1 MLTSTHVVRTGLKQS
16 PKKIVASCI
25 DIARK
30 GGQEPLCHHVGL
42 YVFTTIIAAKST
54 EPGTSTVTGLRENGV
69 YTCLNPLKGG
79 QTGASVCGTGLA
91 IATFSGREHF
101 RRIVHESGSR
111 WTRGLRD
118 SATLLGQR
126 RTRGPRD
133 GTTLDA
139 WIPALGVRPMR
150 APFSPKFGKNSF
162 TRLIHALF
170 FGAIIVAKP
179 YRLP

>member
-1 MLTSTHVVRTGLKQS
+1 MLTRTHVVRTGLKQS

-79 QTGASVCGTGLA
+79 QTGASVCGDSYGTPPA
-91 IATFSGREHF
+91 RTFDHSF
-101 RRIVHESGSR
+101 RHANFSIHSSNKPWEIYLITKLTIRIHH
-111 WTRGLRD
+111 TFF
-118 SATLLGQR
+118 
-126 RTRGPRD
+126 
-133 GTTLDA
+133 
-139 WIPALGVRPMR
+139 IPL
-150 APFSPKFGKNSF
+150 
-162 TRLIHALF
+162 TY
-170 FGAIIVAKP
+170 KP
-179 YRLP
+179 A